1 MEILAATEALR
12 IGQRFGLEGGV
23 LVEIGE
29 GLSAVGPH
37 VGTIL
42 RQQVLTRQFDSGLAL
57 GHLLKGLVTASSVAK
72 TSGVEAPLLA
82 ASRDAWVAAEA
93 RLGSGADQSALIRW
107 LETLVP
113 PAPRT

>member
-1 MEILAATEALR
+1 MPLT
-12 IGQRFGLEGGV
+12 IGMY
-23 LVEIGE
+23 GE

-37 VGTIL
+37 VGKIL
-42 RQQVLTRQFDSGLAL
+42 REQVLTQQFDSGLAL
-57 GHLLKGLVTASSVAK
+57 GHLLKGIETASNVANVC
-72 TSGVEAPLLA
+72 GVEAPLLVA
-82 ASRDAWVAAEA
+82 CRDAWVAAEA